1 MGLAIAFEACRTF
14 ILDATALRAYIYFA
28 RSLRVIAGVIAGNK
42 MKLILAFILLV
53 ATSSIA
59 ETRNA
64 EPIKVGAIYG
74 FSGFANVWS
83 AQARRGI
90 ELARDEI
97 NQSGGING
105 RKLEVIFEDSATTPN
120 GAVTAFN
127 KLVKIDRVDA
137 VVGDI
142 ISFITLPLVPLAQR
156 NKVVLVTPSI
166 FDSDLPPDP
175 DYFFT
180 TCPRKE
186 SMAAPVE
193 KFFSLNRDVKSVA
206 IICADNTWGRTY
218 LDVWKT
224 VADRHNVVVVDE
236 NCISEYSTDMR
247 TEVLRAKAK
256 RPDVLIVAFGI
267 DRALKRMQ
275 EIHFTPKVLTTS
287 DLDEAIHSRGFP
299 ASEAEGVYF
308 ADWLPTES
316 FSARFQA
323 RFNDLPIMA
332 PQNSYEALRTLAEA
346 FRKNDPDLQHAIQT
360 LNYSGDTGPVDYRG
374 TRAGNRANSTL
385 LVVSNGKIRPAG

>member
-1 MGLAIAFEACRTF
+1 MLLNKMRLIFALLLIFVTS
-14 ILDATALRAYIYFA
+14 ATADTRE
-28 RSLRVIAGVIAGNK
+28 AG
-42 MKLILAFILLV
+42 
-53 ATSSIA
+53 
-59 ETRNA
+59 
-64 EPIKVGAIYG
+64 PIKIGAIYG
-74 FSGFANVWS
+74 FTGFANVWS

-97 NQSGGING
+97 NEAGGVNG
-105 RKLEVIFEDSATTPN
+105 RTLEVIFEDSGTTPQ

-127 KLVKIDRVDA
+127 KLVKIDQVDA

-142 ISFITLPLVPLAQR
+142 ISFVTLPLVPLAQI

-166 FDSDLPPDP
+166 FDSDLPANSDH
-175 DYFFT
+175 FFT

-193 KFFSLNRDVKSVA
+193 KFFELNPEVKSVA

-218 LDVWKT
+218 LDVWKS
-224 VADRHNVVVVDE
+224 VANRHNVAVVDE

-256 RPDVLIVAFGI
+256 QPDALIVAFGI

-275 EIHFTPKVLTTS
+275 EIKFKPKVLTTS

-299 ASEAEGVYF
+299 ANDAEGVYF
-308 ADWLPTES
+308 ADWLATES
-316 FSARFQA
+316 FQKRFQA
-323 RFNDLPIMA
+323 HFKDLPIMA
-332 PQNSYEALRTLAEA
+332 PQNSYEAIRILAKA
-346 FRKNDPDLQHAIQT
+346 FRMRDPDLQHAIMT

-374 TRAGNRANSTL
+374 TRAGNRASPTL
-385 LVVSNGKIRPAG
+385 LMVSNGLIRPAGESQHHN